1 MESMSEE
8 FVSQCLPT
16 GRSTNCCID
25 LQHLHYIMFLWVPQE
40 PNLSAQPGHA
50 PGQADSEIALTE
62 TGLARPSSLD
72 TQRQLFGQEVSRA
85 RGIFFVLQLSV
96 V

>member
-72 TQRQLFGQEVSRA
+72 TQRQLVWIDYVR
-85 RGIFFVLQLSV
+85 R
-96 V
+96 